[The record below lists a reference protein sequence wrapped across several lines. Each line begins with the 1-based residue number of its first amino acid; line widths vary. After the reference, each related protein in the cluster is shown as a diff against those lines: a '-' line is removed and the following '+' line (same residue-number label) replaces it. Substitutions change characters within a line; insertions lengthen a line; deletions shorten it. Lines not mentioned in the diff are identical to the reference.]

1 MFKIYLVYALLMSS
15 LAMTSMIFRWGG
27 TSGGTS
33 IKKENIR
40 DRKSFRNFYFFYM
53 RTGGK

>member
-27 TSGGTS
+27 TDGGTS